1 MSQYFNINMLDD
13 YLDLGLKFKVY
24 VDGEYLVVN
33 DPWDLLNDYKAIGY
47 DSKGDAVEFE
57 YMDVDHI
64 MIGSNV
70 FTKDELN
77 NVDKKQGDTE
87 GGEEGGGDA
96 GDTESG
102 GEPGSVDVGS
112 EPAPPEEE
120 APAEEEPKEE
130 EPKEEEPDE
139 EQ

>member
-77 NVDKKQGDTE
+77 NVNKKQGE
-87 GGEEGGGDA
+87 EEEGGGDEGA
-96 GDTESG
+96 ADTG

-120 APAEEEPKEE
+120 EAPTEEEEPKEE
-130 EPKEEEPDE
+130 EPKD
-139 EQ
+139 

>member
-57 YMDVDHI
+57 YMDVDHV

-77 NVDKKQGDTE
+77 NVNKKQGE
-87 GGEEGGGDA
+87 EEEGGGDEGA
-96 GDTESG
+96 ADTG

-120 APAEEEPKEE
+120 APTEEEPKEE
-130 EPKEEEPDE
+130 EPKEEKPDE

>member
-1 MSQYFNINMLDD
+1 MIDD

-24 VDGEYLVVN
+24 VDGEYLIVN

-47 DSKGDAVEFE
+47 DSKGDSVEFE

-77 NVDKKQGDTE
+77 NIDKKKGE
-87 GGEEGGGDA
+87 EGEEGGEGEEGASDV
-96 GDTESG
+96 G
-102 GEPGSVDVGS
+102 GEPGSVEVGS
-112 EPAPPEEE
+112 EPPPSEEE
-120 APAEEEPKEE
+120 TPTEEEPKEE
-130 EPKEEEPDE
+130 TPNEEN
-139 EQ
+139 

>member
-33 DPWDLLNDYKAIGY
+33 DPWDLLNDYKAVGY

-77 NVDKKQGDTE
+77 NIDKKQGDE
-87 GGEEGGGDA
+87 EGGGEEGATDI
-96 GDTESG
+96 G

-120 APAEEEPKEE
+120 APTEKEPEEEKPNEE
-130 EPKEEEPDE
+130 KPDE

>member
-24 VDGEYLVVN
+24 VKGEYLIVN
-33 DPWDLLNDYKAIGY
+33 EPWDLLNDYKAIGY
-47 DSKGDAVEFE
+47 DSTGAPVEFE

-77 NVDKKQGDTE
+77 NIKSGGEEGEDTE
-87 GGEEGGGDA
+87 GGTGAGGAVETGSEPPTEEPEAGAPEEGG
-96 GDTESG
+96 EQ
-102 GEPGSVDVGS
+102 
-112 EPAPPEEE
+112 PEEE
-120 APAEEEPKEE
+120 GAA
-130 EPKEEEPDE
+130 
-139 EQ
+139 QQ